1 MIASSPVDILQ
12 FLAARGG
19 EGLGTVLVTLTDI
32 IGSSPRAVG
41 AQMAVASDGRYLG
54 SLSGGCVE
62 AAIVAEAMKV
72 LAEGRP
78 RLVRYGAGSP
88 YLDIRLPCGGGID
101 LLFTPDPDAAV
112 VADLLA
118 RLDRREAAT
127 LRLSSDSA
135 NIVAGAAHPRWQGDA
150 FLLPYVPPLR
160 VVAIGQGEEL
170 TALAGLAQ
178 SFGAG
183 VAAWTP
189 DRRALADLARS
200 SLPATELTMRSALPA
215 IASDAWTAIVF
226 LFHDRDWEEA
236 LLPHALTLPAFYIG
250 AVGSRRTQDSRIDM
264 LRSSGTSDAALQRLE
279 TTVGLI
285 PATRDPATLA
295 LSILSQVAERYHALT
310 FAERAVSFAEQ

>member
-32 IGSSPRAVG
+32 IGSSPRAIG

-101 LLFTPDPDAAV
+101 LLFTPDPDGQVIAG
-112 VADLLA
+112 LLA
-118 RLDRREAAT
+118 HLDRREAAT
-127 LRLSSDSA
+127 LCLSGDGVSL
-135 NIVAGAAHPRWQGDA
+135 VTGAAHPRWQGDT
-150 FLLPYVPPLR
+150 FLLPYAPPLR

-170 TALAGLAQ
+170 TALASLAQ
-178 SFGAG
+178 SFGAE
-183 VAAWTP
+183 AEAWTP
-189 DRRALADLARS
+189 DRRALADLAHW

-215 IASDAWTAIVF
+215 IASDPWTAILF
-226 LFHDRDWEEA
+226 LFHDRDWEEV
-236 LLPHALTLPAFYIG
+236 LLPRALALPAFYIG
-250 AVGSRRTQDSRIDM
+250 AVGSRRTQDSRIEM
-264 LRSSGTSDAALQRLE
+264 LRDAGVSAALLGRLE
-279 TTVGLI
+279 TSVGLI